1 MRDFDRWTP
10 HRSGHQSKQG
20 VLLFRINIAVDLT
33 LLITK
38 LKTLFTKDGG
48 EGKAQ
53 EDRAMEMACA
63 ALMFEVARADFA
75 IEEEEQQA
83 VRALL
88 MAQFAL
94 TPDEITAVTEEATE
108 QVDAATCLFEFT
120 RTLNELASI
129 EQKRALLVMMWQVAM
144 ADDELSRYE
153 EHLIRKVADL
163 LYVPHSDFM
172 AAKQRAM

>member
-1 MRDFDRWTP
+1 M
-10 HRSGHQSKQG
+10 
-20 VLLFRINIAVDLT
+20 
-33 LLITK
+33 LISK

-48 EGKAQ
+48 GAQ
-53 EDRAMEMACA
+53 TQEARALELACA
-63 ALMFEVARADFA
+63 ALLFEVARADFA
-75 IEEEEQQA
+75 IEEVEQQA

-88 MAQFAL
+88 MTEFAL
-94 TPDEITAVTEEATE
+94 TPEEITTVTEEASE

-163 LYVPHSDFM
+163 LYMPHSDFM
-172 AAKQRAM
+172 AAKQRAI